1 MAARLALAQLPN
13 DLVPL
18 LRGDNQVTMARRLA
32 LAQLPND
39 LVPLL
44 RQLIAHGRL
53 GGGPRLRG

>member
-1 MAARLALAQLPN
+1 MALRLALAQLPN

-18 LRGDNQVTMARRLA
+18 LRGDNQVTMAPRLA

-44 RQLIAHGRL
+44 RG
-53 GGGPRLRG
+53 